1 MGKRTE
7 KRATALGRR
16 LIAWREEVGRRDR
29 LKGPLP
35 LAEAARRIGIARQ
48 TLVDFENG
56 SRFPTHQETQK
67 LIYAATGISPADW
80 WEAA

>member
-1 MGKRTE
+1 MGKRTV
-7 KRATALGRR
+7 KQPTLLGQK
-16 LIAWREEVGRRDR
+16 LLAWREEVGRREC

-48 TLVDFENG
+48 TLIDFENG
-56 SRFPTHQETQK
+56 SRFPAHQETQT